1 MNEKRAYENLQLN
14 EMLDYTDAEIK
25 RQYKRMA
32 LLYHPD
38 KNKSP
43 DASVKFQEIHESY
56 EFIINNNEYIDADE
70 FNEFENIDKTTY
82 AYTLLSFL
90 RNIVNIDLDNH
101 PNQKNSIIYIIIDRI
116 TSTCEKKAI
125 DVLAKLDK
133 QILIKVN
140 EVLKYNIEVFHLSP
154 NIINKIDELIAEK
167 QKNDEII
174 ILNPTIDD
182 LFENN
187 LYKLTMNSFTYIV
200 PLWHHE
206 LVYDN
211 SGNDIYVNCYPV
223 LAENMSIDNN
233 NNLHVDLEYN
243 MCDLWENQIV
253 YVKIGSRQFQ
263 INPQLLKLSRTQT
276 VVLANQGISK
286 INTKDIY
293 NVSKRGDVH
302 LNITIFV

>member
-1 MNEKRAYENLQLN
+1 M
-14 EMLDYTDAEIK
+14 
-25 RQYKRMA
+25 
-32 LLYHPD
+32 
-38 KNKSP
+38 
-43 DASVKFQEIHESY
+43 
-56 EFIINNNEYIDADE
+56 
-70 FNEFENIDKTTY
+70 
-82 AYTLLSFL
+82 
-90 RNIVNIDLDNH
+90 
-101 PNQKNSIIYIIIDRI
+101 
-116 TSTCEKKAI
+116 
-125 DVLAKLDK
+125 
-133 QILIKVN
+133 
-140 EVLKYNIEVFHLSP
+140 FHLSP

>member
-140 EVLKYNIEVFHLSP
+140 
-154 NIINKIDELIAEK
+154 
-167 QKNDEII
+167 
-174 ILNPTIDD
+174 
-182 LFENN
+182 
-187 LYKLTMNSFTYIV
+187 
-200 PLWHHE
+200 
-206 LVYDN
+206 
-211 SGNDIYVNCYPV
+211 
-223 LAENMSIDNN
+223 
-233 NNLHVDLEYN
+233 
-243 MCDLWENQIV
+243 
-253 YVKIGSRQFQ
+253 
-263 INPQLLKLSRTQT
+263 
-276 VVLANQGISK
+276 
-286 INTKDIY
+286 
-293 NVSKRGDVH
+293 
-302 LNITIFV
+302 